1 MSLQFHAL
9 SPCTGQLL
17 QKSSILESGENSV
30 EYRVL
35 LSYGPK
41 LSIIVRA
48 DLATLPGNLLAV
60 SLITQVNAAD
70 LRDTMHS
77 AAERANRLVE
87 LIQLSVQQMVGVTF
101 CNRICML
108 TLFVND

>member
-9 SPCTGQLL
+9 SPCTGQL
-17 QKSSILESGENSV
+17 QQTSSILESGENSV

-41 LSIIVRA
+41 LSLVVRA
-48 DLATLPGNLLAV
+48 DLATLPGNLLAFN
-60 SLITQVNAAD
+60 LITPENATD